1 MAGYPLAVQRHPQR
15 AESQLLFPAPGWLR
29 RNPVASA
36 CDVGQAGG
44 VTGTPLLQPVPP
56 GGDWR
61 NTVII
66 GGASEDDSILAQ
78 GFLDAADILVEHWK
92 NHRPDDT
99 LVLPILNN
107 YRHGIELGLK
117 VAIRDAAARLRE
129 DGAADTDLQ
138 PSALDDELSRTHSIG
153 DLVRKLNACLGRLQ
167 LGPDSQLPADTMDV
181 LESLHAL
188 DESGQALRYSTIKT
202 GRGNAR
208 RLVPARAAEQQFDL
222 ESVAAALSDA
232 GTLVAD
238 GISGVLEQYAESQQA
253 MRGS

>member
-1 MAGYPLAVQRHPQR
+1 M
-15 AESQLLFPAPGWLR
+15 
-29 RNPVASA
+29 
-36 CDVGQAGG
+36 
-44 VTGTPLLQPVPP
+44 TGTPLLQPAPP

-66 GGASEDDSILAQ
+66 GGAREDDSILSQ

-117 VAIRDAAARLRE
+117 AE

-138 PSALDDELSRTHSIG
+138 PSVLDDDLSRTHSIG
-153 DLVRKLNACLGRLQ
+153 DLVEKLNACLGRLQ
-167 LGPDSQLPADTMDV
+167 LGPDSQLPADTTDV

-188 DESGQALRYSTIKT
+188 DESGQALRYSTVKT
-202 GRGNAR
+202 GRGT
-208 RLVPARAAEQQFDL
+208 PGGWCQRALTSSSSISKA
-222 ESVAAALSDA
+222 SPSALRCR
-232 GTLVAD
+232 TLVV
-238 GISGVLEQYAESQQA
+238 GGVSGVLEQYAESQRPCA
-253 MRGS
+253 GPDSRVWSAKTILRSGKAEAAEVLRSR